1 MNEEK
6 LIKTVNALLFI
17 ATAGI
22 IAGLSHLA
30 TRPRAEEPPTVIE
43 AEEVQEAREEKQRRE
58 ANPLILE
65 ETELRNLWQDVGAN
79 YMTIETDYIGQH
91 YITAYSPEECGYRV
105 FEDGTDNFP
114 KGWIT
119 STGTTC
125 HREAEWYEPSTC
137 GIATDYHRYGELFLI
152 DGKVYVAEDTGL
164 ISGPWIDLFMPSY
177 EEMSAFGSHWTDVYS
192 VEFEE
197 HQFTAEERKV
207 FHERFNHYLHFGSGC
222 GRVPFRCDR

>member
-43 AEEVQEAREEKQRRE
+43 AEEVQKVREEKQRRE

-91 YITAYSPEECGYRV
+91 YITAYSPEECGYREY
-105 FEDGTDNFP
+105 EDGTNNFP

-119 STGTTC
+119 STGTIA

-152 DGKVYVAEDTGL
+152 DGKIYQAEDTGL

-197 HQFTAEERKV
+197 NELTEEERKV
-207 FHERFNHYLHFGSGC
+207 LHEHFNNYLHGRDYG